1 MAIVTMT
8 RFKFFLIPLFILA
21 LILPSV
27 ILHAQETPEQRRS
40 RLEAELA
47 QYEKEIVEKEKILSE
62 QKQQT
67 GSLQRDV
74 SILTNQIAQAKLKI
88 KARTISISNINSEI
102 GKKNQK
108 IETLEEKLTRQR
120 ESLAQ
125 LIRKTDEIDDSNVVH
140 LILSSEEISEFYG
153 DVDTFASIK
162 QSVKSSVDQ
171 INDVKTETLE
181 EKKGLE
187 KKQDEELDAKA
198 ELESAKKKVEVS
210 EVEKKKLVSV
220 SKGKEKEYEEILK
233 ERRAK
238 AAQIRAAL
246 FSVRD
251 SAAIPF
257 GKALEYA
264 IEAER
269 RTGVRPAFLLGILTQ
284 ETNLGQNTGSC
295 YLSNA
300 TTGAGTSVR
309 SGNALAKVMKPDRDV
324 NPFLEITKSVG
335 RDPYKTLVSCPQSIG
350 WGGAMGPAQFIPS
363 TWMMYNARLKI
374 SLGTSAPDPW
384 NPEHAFMASATF
396 LADLG
401 AGAKTYTAERNAA
414 CRYYSGKVCTAL
426 AQAMTYGNSVMAK
439 AANIQTNQIDPLE
452 GL

>member
-1 MAIVTMT
+1 MT
-8 RFKFFLIPLFILA
+8 RLKYFFIVFFVFSLIA
-21 LILPSV
+21 PSV
-27 ILHAQETPEQRRS
+27 LLHAQETPEQRRS

-47 QYEKEIVEKEKILSE
+47 QYEREIAEKEKILAE
-62 QKQQT
+62 QKKQT

-74 SILTNQIAQAKLKI
+74 SILTNQIDQAKLKI
-88 KARTISISNINSEI
+88 KARTISITKINSEI
-102 GKKNQK
+102 GKKNEK
-108 IETLEEKLTRQR
+108 IETLEEKMTRQK

-171 INDVKTETLE
+171 IKSVKTETLE

-210 EVEKKKLVSV
+210 EAEKKKLVSV
-220 SKGKEKEYEEILK
+220 SKGREKEYEQILK

-269 RTGVRPAFLLGILTQ
+269 RTGVRPAFLLAILTQ
-284 ETNLGQNTGSC
+284 ESNLGQNTGSC
-295 YLSNA
+295 YLSDPL
-300 TTGAGTSVR
+300 TGAGTSVR
-309 SGNALAKVMKPDRDV
+309 SGAALLKVMKPDRDV
-324 NPFLEITKSVG
+324 SPFLSITKAVG
-335 RDPYKTLVSCPQSIG
+335 RDPYKTLISCPQSIG

-363 TWMMYNARLKI
+363 TWMMYNARLKV
-374 SLGTSAPDPW
+374 SLETSAPDPW
-384 NPEHAFMASATF
+384 NPEHAFMASATY
-396 LADLG
+396 LSDLG
-401 AGAKTYTAERNAA
+401 ANAKTYSAERNAA
-414 CRYYSGKVCTAL
+414 CRYYSGKPCTAL
-426 AQAMTYGNSVMAK
+426 AQAMTYGNSVMGK
-439 AANIQTNQIDPLE
+439 AASIQTNQIDPLE

>member
-1 MAIVTMT
+1 MAISIMT
-8 RFKFFLIPLFILA
+8 RFKYFILPIIV
-21 LILPSV
+21 LSFILPSV
-27 ILHAQETPEQRRS
+27 FLHAQESPEERRS

-47 QYEKEIVEKEKILSE
+47 QYEKEIAEKEKILAE
-62 QKQQT
+62 QKKQT

-74 SILTNQIAQAKLKI
+74 SILTNQIEQAKLKI
-88 KARTISISNINSEI
+88 KARTISITKINSEI

-108 IETLEEKLTRQR
+108 IETLEERMTRQK

-162 QSVKSSVDQ
+162 QSVKSSVDE
-171 INDVKTETLE
+171 IKTVKTETLE

-210 EVEKKKLVSV
+210 EAEKKKLVSV
-220 SKGKEKEYEEILK
+220 SKGKEKEYEQILK

-264 IEAER
+264 LEAEQK
-269 RTGVRPAFLLGILTQ
+269 TGVRPAFLLAILTQ
-284 ETNLGQNTGSC
+284 ESNLGQNTGSC
-295 YLSNA
+295 YLSDPV
-300 TTGAGTSVR
+300 TGAGTSVR

-324 NPFLEITKSVG
+324 AHFLSITKAVG
-335 RDPYKTLVSCPQSIG
+335 RDPYKTLISCPQSIG

-363 TWMMYNARLKI
+363 TWMLYNTRLKA

-384 NPEHAFMASATF
+384 NPEHAFMASATY

-401 AGAKTYTAERNAA
+401 ANAKTFTAERTAA
-414 CRYYSGKVCTAL
+414 CRYYSGKACTAL
-426 AQAMTYGNSVMAK
+426 AQAMTYGNSVMGKAK
-439 AANIQTNQIDPLE
+439 NIQENQIDPLE

>member
-1 MAIVTMT
+1 MAISIMT
-8 RFKFFLIPLFILA
+8 RLKYFFIVFFVFSLIA
-21 LILPSV
+21 PSV
-27 ILHAQETPEQRRS
+27 LLHAQETPEQRRS

-47 QYEKEIVEKEKILSE
+47 QYEREIAEKEKILAE
-62 QKQQT
+62 QKKQT

-74 SILTNQIAQAKLKI
+74 SILTNQIDQAKLKI
-88 KARTISISNINSEI
+88 KARTISITKINSEI
-102 GKKNQK
+102 GKKNEK
-108 IETLEEKLTRQR
+108 IETLEEKMTRQK

-171 INDVKTETLE
+171 IKTVKTETLE

-210 EVEKKKLVSV
+210 EAEKKKLVSV
-220 SKGKEKEYEEILK
+220 SKGREKEYEQILK

-269 RTGVRPAFLLGILTQ
+269 RTGVRPAFLLAILTQ
-284 ETNLGQNTGSC
+284 ESNLGQNTGSC
-295 YLSNA
+295 YLSDPL
-300 TTGAGTSVR
+300 TGAGTSVR
-309 SGNALAKVMKPDRDV
+309 SGAALLKVMKPDRDV
-324 NPFLEITKSVG
+324 SPFLSITKAVG
-335 RDPYKTLVSCPQSIG
+335 RDPYKTLISCPQSIG

-363 TWMMYNARLKI
+363 TWMMYNARLKV
-374 SLGTSAPDPW
+374 SLETSAPDPW
-384 NPEHAFMASATF
+384 NPEHAFMASATY
-396 LADLG
+396 LSDLG
-401 AGAKTYTAERNAA
+401 ANAKTYSAERNAA
-414 CRYYSGKVCTAL
+414 CRYYSGKPCTAL
-426 AQAMTYGNSVMAK
+426 AQAMTYGNSVMGK
-439 AANIQTNQIDPLE
+439 AASIQTNQIDPLE

>member
-1 MAIVTMT
+1 MT
-8 RFKFFLIPLFILA
+8 RLKYFFIVFFVFSLIA
-21 LILPSV
+21 PSV
-27 ILHAQETPEQRRS
+27 LLHAQETPEQRRS

-47 QYEKEIVEKEKILSE
+47 QYEREIAEKEKILAE
-62 QKQQT
+62 QKKQT

-74 SILTNQIAQAKLKI
+74 SILTNQIDQAKLKI
-88 KARTISISNINSEI
+88 KARTISITKINSEI
-102 GKKNQK
+102 GKKNEK
-108 IETLEEKLTRQR
+108 IETLEEKMTRQK

-171 INDVKTETLE
+171 IKTVKTETLE

-210 EVEKKKLVSV
+210 EAEKKKLVSV
-220 SKGKEKEYEEILK
+220 SKGREKEYEQILK

-269 RTGVRPAFLLGILTQ
+269 RTGVRPAFLLAILTQ
-284 ETNLGQNTGSC
+284 ESNLGQNTGSC
-295 YLSNA
+295 YLSDPL
-300 TTGAGTSVR
+300 TGAGTSVR
-309 SGNALAKVMKPDRDV
+309 SGAALLKVMKPDRDV
-324 NPFLEITKSVG
+324 SPFLSITKAVG
-335 RDPYKTLVSCPQSIG
+335 RDPYKTLISCPQSIG

-363 TWMMYNARLKI
+363 TWMMYNARLKV
-374 SLGTSAPDPW
+374 SLETSAPDPW
-384 NPEHAFMASATF
+384 NPEHAFMASATY
-396 LADLG
+396 LSDLG
-401 AGAKTYTAERNAA
+401 ANAKTYSAERNAA
-414 CRYYSGKVCTAL
+414 CRYYSGKPCTAL
-426 AQAMTYGNSVMAK
+426 AQAMTYGNSVMGK
-439 AANIQTNQIDPLE
+439 AASIQTNQIDPLE

>member
-1 MAIVTMT
+1 MAISIMT
-8 RFKFFLIPLFILA
+8 RFKYFILPIIV
-21 LILPSV
+21 LSFILPSV
-27 ILHAQETPEQRRS
+27 FLHAQESPEERRS

-47 QYEKEIVEKEKILSE
+47 QYEKEIAEKEKILAE

-74 SILTNQIAQAKLKI
+74 SILTNQIEQAKLKI
-88 KARTISISNINSEI
+88 KARTISITKINSEI

-108 IETLEEKLTRQR
+108 IETLEERMTRQK

-162 QSVKSSVDQ
+162 QSVKSSVDE
-171 INDVKTETLE
+171 IKTVKTETLE

-210 EVEKKKLVSV
+210 EAEKKKLVSV
-220 SKGKEKEYEEILK
+220 SKGKEKEYEQILK

-264 IEAER
+264 LEAEQK
-269 RTGVRPAFLLGILTQ
+269 TGVRPAFLLAILTQ
-284 ETNLGQNTGSC
+284 ESNLGQNTGSC
-295 YLSNA
+295 YLSDPV
-300 TTGAGTSVR
+300 TGAGTSVR

-324 NPFLEITKSVG
+324 AHFLSITKAVG
-335 RDPYKTLVSCPQSIG
+335 RDPYKTLISCPQSIG

-363 TWMMYNARLKI
+363 TWMLYNTRLKA

-384 NPEHAFMASATF
+384 NPEHAFMASATY

-401 AGAKTYTAERNAA
+401 ANAKTFTAERTAA
-414 CRYYSGKVCTAL
+414 CRYYSGKACTAL
-426 AQAMTYGNSVMAK
+426 AQAMTYGNSVMGKAK
-439 AANIQTNQIDPLE
+439 NIQENQIDPLE

>member
-1 MAIVTMT
+1 MT
-8 RFKFFLIPLFILA
+8 RLKYFFIVFFVFSLIA
-21 LILPSV
+21 PSV
-27 ILHAQETPEQRRS
+27 LLHAQETPEQRRS

-47 QYEKEIVEKEKILSE
+47 QYEREIAEKEKILAE
-62 QKQQT
+62 QKKQT

-74 SILTNQIAQAKLKI
+74 SILTNQIEQAKLKI
-88 KARTISISNINSEI
+88 KARTISISKINSEI
-102 GKKNQK
+102 GKKNEK
-108 IETLEEKLTRQR
+108 IETLEEKMERQK

-171 INDVKTETLE
+171 IKSVKNETLE
-181 EKKGLE
+181 EKLGLE

-210 EVEKKKLVSV
+210 EVEKKKLVSA
-220 SKGKEKEYEEILK
+220 SKGREKEYEQILK
-233 ERRAK
+233 DRRAK

-264 IEAER
+264 LEAEK
-269 RTGVRPAFLLGILTQ
+269 RTGVRPAFLLAILTQ
-284 ETNLGQNTGSC
+284 ESNLGQNTGSC
-295 YLSNA
+295 YLSDPL
-300 TTGAGTSVR
+300 TGAGTSVR
-309 SGNALAKVMKPDRDV
+309 SGAAVAKVMKPERDV
-324 NPFLEITKSVG
+324 APFLSITKAVG

-363 TWMMYNARLKI
+363 TWILYNARLKA

-384 NPEHAFMASATF
+384 NPEHAFMASSTY

-414 CRYYSGKVCTAL
+414 CRYYSGKPCTAL
-426 AQAMTYGNSVMAK
+426 AQAMTYGNSVMGK
-439 AANIQTNQIDPLE
+439 ATSIQLNQIDPLE